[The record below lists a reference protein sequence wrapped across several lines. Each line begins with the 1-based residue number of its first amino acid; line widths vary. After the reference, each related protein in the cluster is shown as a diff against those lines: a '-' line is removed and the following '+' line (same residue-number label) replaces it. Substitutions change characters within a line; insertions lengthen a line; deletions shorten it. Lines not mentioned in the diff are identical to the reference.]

1 MRNGR
6 KSQKSS
12 LKENSGLSRNA
23 LAQNAPSGHAPAQ
36 KALTQKDAA
45 APVQPIGQ
53 FPRIRLRRNRA
64 ADWSRR
70 MVAENRLAPQDFILP
85 VFIKEGGAKR
95 EAIPAMPGV
104 YRHTIPSLIDL
115 ATKAAELGIPALAL
129 FPVVPVDRKSGA
141 AEEAYRADNL
151 CNRAVTALKRAV
163 PEIGLICDV
172 ALDPYTDHGHD
183 GLMED
188 GVILND
194 ETIEVLIRQ
203 ALAQADAGVDI
214 VAPSDM
220 MDGRIGRIRDALDA
234 AGHQG
239 VRIMSYA
246 AKYASG
252 YYGPFRE
259 AVGSKSALG
268 KGDKR
273 TYQMDTANGDE
284 AIRECALDVAEGAD
298 MLMVKP
304 GLPYLDILYR
314 VKQEFRMPVFA
325 YQVSGEYSMVKA
337 AAANGWLDNNRVVL
351 ESLMC
356 FKRAGADGILTYSA
370 IEAAELLRD

>member
-1 MRNGR
+1 M
-6 KSQKSS
+6 
-12 LKENSGLSRNA
+12 KENTGLA
-23 LAQNAPSGHAPAQ
+23 GHAVSMSEAP
-36 KALTQKDAA
+36 TQ
-45 APVQPIGQ
+45 PFGQ
-53 FPRIRLRRNRA
+53 FPRIRMRRNRA
-64 ADWSRR
+64 VEWSRR
-70 MVAENRLAPQDFILP
+70 MVAENRLGPQDFILP
-85 VFIKEGGAKR
+85 AFVKEGGAKR
-95 EAIPAMPGV
+95 EAVAAMPGV
-104 YRHTIPSLIDL
+104 FRHTIPSLIEL
-115 ATKAAELGIPALAL
+115 ATKAVDLGIPALAL
-129 FPVVPVDRKSGA
+129 FPVVPGDRKSSL

-151 CNRAVTALKRAV
+151 CNRAVAALKKAV
-163 PEIGLICDV
+163 PELGLICDV

-188 GVILND
+188 GVIVND
-194 ETIEVLIRQ
+194 ESVEVLVRQ

-234 AGHQG
+234 AGHQD

-252 YYGPFRE
+252 FYGPFRE

-273 TYQMDTANGDE
+273 TYQMDPANGDE
-284 AIRECALDVAEGAD
+284 ALRECALDVAEGAD

-304 GLPYLDILYR
+304 GLPYLDILHR

-351 ESLMC
+351 ESLLC

-370 IEAAELLRD
+370 IEAAELLRE